1 MIELLILYVL
11 SEREMTMYAV
21 LKAILDNFA
30 AFSRPSFGAVKP
42 ALNRLEKD
50 GFIRSRKTFS
60 QGGKLS
66 GYYCITSEGREKLT
80 QLLLEKLSKNPLQF
94 TSNAGIKLSCASYLA
109 KEERKIL
116 FSMIKNK
123 AFEHKH
129 GTEEILANDYNSL
142 NFYQRIIL
150 DNTIVE
156 YNNLISLVE
165 GLEKEHER
173 NGQ

>member
-30 AFSRPSFGAVKP
+30 AFSQPSFGAIKP
-42 ALNRLEKD
+42 ALNRLEKE
-50 GFIRSRKTFS
+50 GFILCRKAIS
-60 QGGKLS
+60 DGGKLS
-66 GYYCITSEGREKLT
+66 GYYSVTNEGRQKLNL
-80 QLLLEKLSKNPLQF
+80 LLLEKLSDNPLQF
-94 TSNAGIKLSCASYLA
+94 ASNARIKLCCASYLG
-109 KEERKIL
+109 KDERKIL
-116 FSMIKNK
+116 FSIIKNK

-129 GTEEILANDYNSL
+129 SAEEILANDYNSL
-142 NFYQRIIL
+142 SFYQRIIL

-165 GLEKEHER
+165 SLDKE
-173 NGQ
+173 NSK